1 MTYHT
6 IPPTQNS
13 PPSAELEL
21 ASRSDA
27 SQLGQLQAELAA
39 TLQGLRF
46 FGKADNSPAVRN
58 AEWHGHWDDISQILA
73 RIVSVV
79 GTMTAFVEA
88 SESGSQTHALEA
100 WDLIQVEDDRLV
112 QALKAVRTQVG
123 QFSVDDRK
131 EWNVLA
137 RALESQL
144 GEIHACAQSL
154 RLKLEEL
161 RERSDGAP
169 LAGGAALPHDHDFRQ
184 AALKLERE
192 KHEFLG
198 SIDVIKGLSMWLE
211 TPDKRMRENR
221 SLVVTEA

>member
-6 IPPTQNS
+6 IPSTQNL

-27 SQLGQLQAELAA
+27 SQLRKLQAELAA

-46 FGKADNSPAVRN
+46 FGTAENSPAVRN
-58 AEWHGHWDDISQILA
+58 AEWHGHWDDISQTLG

-79 GTMTAFVEA
+79 GTMTDFVA
-88 SESGSQTHALEA
+88 STETGSKARALEA
-100 WDLIQVEDDRLV
+100 WDMIQVEDARLV
-112 QALKAVRTQVG
+112 QALKTVRIQVG
-123 QFSVDDRK
+123 QLSSDDRT

-161 RERSDGAP
+161 KERSDGAP
-169 LAGGAALPHDHDFRQ
+169 LAGGPASPHDHDFRQ
-184 AALKLERE
+184 AALQLERE

-198 SIDVIKGLSMWLE
+198 YMDVAKGLLIWLE
-211 TPDKRMRENR
+211 TPDERMRENR
-221 SLVVTEA
+221 SLSVSN